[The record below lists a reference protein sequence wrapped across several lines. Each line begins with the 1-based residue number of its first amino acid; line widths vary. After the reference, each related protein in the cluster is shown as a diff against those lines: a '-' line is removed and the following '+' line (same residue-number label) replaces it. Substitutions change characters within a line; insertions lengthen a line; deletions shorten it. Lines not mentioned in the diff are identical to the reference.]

1 MTTRFWNRYVRNLQ
15 RNQGFT
21 PKARVAMPTTWES
34 GRHGCGAFSASVVR
48 HVGVK
53 SDTPNGP
60 DRAGRG

>member
-1 MTTRFWNRYVRNLQ
+1 MRNLQ